1 MVNEKV
7 TYEKPTI
14 EIVEFLPEESIA
26 ASADGVNFFEEEWG
40 DE

>member
-26 ASADGVNFFEEEWG
+26 ASGVGFYEEEWG